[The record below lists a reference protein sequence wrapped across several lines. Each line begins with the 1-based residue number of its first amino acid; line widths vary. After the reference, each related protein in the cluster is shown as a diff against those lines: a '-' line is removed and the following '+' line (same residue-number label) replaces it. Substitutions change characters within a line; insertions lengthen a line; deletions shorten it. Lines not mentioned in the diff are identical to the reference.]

1 MYIRPATPQ
10 DADAIARLYSQFVD
24 YLRSLGDS
32 TDFRFSAAIYLRE
45 GFGPNPAF
53 AGIVAEVADQ
63 VVGYLLYHWGYDTDR
78 AIRVL
83 HVIDLFV
90 DPGARG
96 QGIGKA
102 LMHRAAQLCR
112 DAGGS
117 ELFWAVYKPNNL
129 AADFY
134 QRLGA
139 HYVEDLDY
147 MAWSLKENR

>member
-1 MYIRPATPQ
+1 MQIRPALPE
-10 DADAIARLYSQFVD
+10 DADAIARLYGQFAD

-32 TDFRFSAAIYLRE
+32 TDFRFDAASYLRD

-53 AGIVAEVADQ
+53 AGLVAEVADQ
-63 VVGYLLYHWGYDTDR
+63 VVGYLLYHFGYDTDR

-90 DPGARG
+90 DPAARG

-102 LMHRAAQLCR
+102 LMYSAAQLCR
-112 DAGGS
+112 AGGGS
-117 ELFWAVYKPNNL
+117 ELFWAVYKPNKL

-139 HYVEDLDY
+139 RYVEDLDY
-147 MAWSLKENR
+147 MVWAVKENA